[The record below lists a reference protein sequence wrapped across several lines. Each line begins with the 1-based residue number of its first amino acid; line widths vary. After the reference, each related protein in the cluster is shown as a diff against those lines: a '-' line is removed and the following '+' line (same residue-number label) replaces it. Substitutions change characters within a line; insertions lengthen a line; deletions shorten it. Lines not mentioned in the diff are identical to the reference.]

1 MRLHE
6 QLGETATHRARSIAF
21 QETFVPEEPRSVNP
35 LILPTIIVA
44 LDVKT
49 NEIFTSSSETHSR
62 QRHKQRWGEP
72 SSESLIPL
80 DRFKI
85 QRLVQRTIRTGLVQK
100 EEFRIAD
107 RNGAPRIVESETGIL
122 VDERN
127 EISKV
132 FVTTRDVTAQK
143 HLREALEKSEKR
155 FRSMIQNGA
164 DVIALV
170 DRRARVLSVG
180 PSIRSVLG
188 YAEEEFVGQNA
199 HGFIHPG
206 DRKSA
211 RKSFLDLVARPG
223 GTLRTEHRI
232 KHRDGSWRSME
243 GVGTNLL
250 RDTAVHAIVLNYRD
264 VTERKNAET
273 ASLHL
278 AAIVQST
285 DDAIIGTT
293 LDGLIVSWNKGAEQ
307 LYGYA
312 TGEMVGRSMSL
323 LLPPERSHEVP
334 TNLAGIKTG
343 KTVEVYESERVTKS
357 GNRIDVSVRVSPVH
371 LPSGEL
377 IGASAITRDITA
389 QKHAETERGLLV
401 SELQHA
407 LAEVKT
413 LRGMLPICAWCKKVR
428 DDEGYWNRI
437 ESYLESHSQMQFTH
451 GICPECIAKYHQ
463 HASRET

>member
-6 QLGETATHRARSIAF
+6 QMGETATHQTSTAPSS
-21 QETFVPEEPRSVNP
+21 ETFSLEEPRDVSP
-35 LILPTIIVA
+35 SILPTVVVA

-49 NEIFTSSSETHSR
+49 NEMFTTSSEASSR
-62 QRHKQRWGEP
+62 QRHKQRGG
-72 SSESLIPL
+72 SSSGALIPL
-80 DRFKI
+80 DQFKI

-100 EEFRIAD
+100 EEFRITVG
-107 RNGAPRIVESETGIL
+107 NGPPRIVESETGIL
-122 VDERN
+122 VNERN
-127 EISKV
+127 EVSKV

-143 HLREALEKSEKR
+143 HLRQALEKSEKR

-170 DRRARVLSVG
+170 DRHARILSVG

-188 YAEEEFVGQNA
+188 YAEEEFVGENV
-199 HGFIHPG
+199 HSFIHPG

-232 KHRDGSWRSME
+232 KHSDGSWRAME
-243 GVGTNLL
+243 GVATNLL
-250 RDTAVHAIVLNYRD
+250 RDASVHAIVLNYRD

-293 LDGLIVSWNKGAEQ
+293 LDGLIVSWNKGAEH
-307 LYGYA
+307 LFEYA
-312 TGEMVGRSMSL
+312 AGEMVGRSMSL

-334 TNLAGIKTG
+334 TILAGIKEG
-343 KTVEVYESERVTKS
+343 KTVEVYESERLTKS
-357 GNRIDVSVRVSPVH
+357 GKRIDVSARVSPVH

-377 IGASAITRDITA
+377 IGASAIMRDITA
-389 QKHAETERGLLV
+389 QKHAQTERELLV

-437 ESYLESHSQMQFTH
+437 ESYLESHSEMQFTH
-451 GICPECIAKYHQ
+451 GICPECIAKHHQ
-463 HASRET
+463 HTSRGS